1 MITLYPPAKT
11 AAQTTAKA
19 QPAMPGAQLP
29 EGILPLNARGQSSAD
44 PAYWGLSS
52 QPANALRP
60 PAHHAADPTSMVR
73 SVTGAVVAVSAAMR
87 NLSAALEG
95 EAHDPAAVDRA
106 MAALNAAVADQAM
119 TARRVLHR
127 FEDYQP
133 L

>member
-1 MITLYPPAKT
+1 MITLDPPAK
-11 AAQTTAKA
+11 TTAKA
-19 QPAMPGAQLP
+19 QPGTPSGQLP
-29 EGILPLNARGQSSAD
+29 EGILPLNARGQSSGD
-44 PAYWGLSS
+44 PAYWGVPS
-52 QPANALRP
+52 QPAKALRP
-60 PAHHAADPTSMVR
+60 PAHHVVDPTSIVR

-87 NLSAALEG
+87 NLNAALEG